1 MVAAEMLK
9 EKKTRAGARATQ
21 EGARADH
28 PDSEGLG
35 CAWTAAGPGGERK
48 PNGLTGAGCGW
59 DVKGRETGKQWE
71 KAVGGSEAQS
81 RGGRG

>member
-1 MVAAEMLK
+1 MGMDCVAAMVAAEMLK

-48 PNGLTGAGCGW
+48 PNKQRGRAHWRRLWVGCEG
-59 DVKGRETGKQWE
+59 
-71 KAVGGSEAQS
+71 
-81 RGGRG
+81 